1 VLSLLEDLAEKQKEK
16 YATFWKEFGRVFKEG
31 TGEDSANR
39 ERIAKLLRFASTH
52 ADGEEQ
58 TVGLAD
64 YVSRMKEGQD
74 KIYYVTAESFS
85 AARASPHLEIFRKK
99 GVEVLLLSD
108 RVDEWVVSHLT
119 EFDGKALQSVARGR
133 LELGSLEDE
142 AEKKEQEKEAG
153 ELKDLVERTKK
164 TLAERVKEVRVT
176 LRLTESPACLVA
188 DEHDLS
194 ANLQRLLKAAGQKA
208 PSAKPILE
216 LNPHHPLVQR
226 LNGETDE
233 GRFGDLAQV
242 LFDQA
247 LLAEGGN
254 LEDPAG
260 FVKRLNQLMLS
271 MSK

>member
-1 VLSLLEDLAEKQKEK
+1 
-16 YATFWKEFGRVFKEG
+16 
-31 TGEDSANR
+31 
-39 ERIAKLLRFASTH
+39 
-52 ADGEEQ
+52 
-58 TVGLAD
+58 
-64 YVSRMKEGQD
+64 
-74 KIYYVTAESFS
+74 
-85 AARASPHLEIFRKK
+85 
-99 GVEVLLLSD
+99 
-108 RVDEWVVSHLT
+108 VSHVT
-119 EFDGKALQSVARGR
+119 EFEGKALQSVARGR

-142 AEKKEQEKEAG
+142 AEKQEQEKEAG
-153 ELKDLVERTKK
+153 ELKDLVERTQKA
-164 TLAERVKEVRVT
+164 LAERVKEVRVT

-194 ANLQRLLKAAGQKA
+194 ANLQRMLKAAGQKTA
-208 PSAKPILE
+208 GAKPILE

-226 LNGETDE
+226 LNLEAEE

-271 MSK
+271 MSR